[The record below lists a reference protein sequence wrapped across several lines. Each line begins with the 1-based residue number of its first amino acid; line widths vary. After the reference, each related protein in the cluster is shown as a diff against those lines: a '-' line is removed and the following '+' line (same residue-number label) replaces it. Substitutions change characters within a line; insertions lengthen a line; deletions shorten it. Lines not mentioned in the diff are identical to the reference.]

1 MQESTC
7 TSALWVCPLCLLLQR
22 SEPLVRAEGAVKEG
36 IVGNIVATFVNIL
49 LDPLFILAFGMGV
62 AGAAA
67 ATVIGNLVGTLY
79 YVYFMRK
86 KAVVLNMSIRLAAK
100 NRKELF
106 SVLFLGMPNALSSY
120 IVPDLP
126 LTFSNRLLRSY
137 GTGAIAAWRQQ
148 ESLRC

>member
-1 MQESTC
+1 MLAST
-7 TSALWVCPLCLLLQR
+7 TLGTII
-22 SEPLVRAEGAVKEG
+22 RAEGAVKEG

-86 KAVVLNMSIRLAAK
+86 KAVVLNMS
-100 NRKELF
+100 
-106 SVLFLGMPNALSSY
+106 
-120 IVPDLP
+120 
-126 LTFSNRLLRSY
+126 
-137 GTGAIAAWRQQ
+137 
-148 ESLRC
+148 